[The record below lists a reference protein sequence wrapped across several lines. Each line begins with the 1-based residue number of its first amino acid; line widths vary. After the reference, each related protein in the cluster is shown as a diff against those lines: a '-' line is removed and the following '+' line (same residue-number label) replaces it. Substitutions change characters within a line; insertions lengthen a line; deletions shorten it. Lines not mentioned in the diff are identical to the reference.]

1 MNKLKRFIRKPLVI
15 LFLIIGFLFGSC
27 DHSYIDGLENI
38 KEYTYSPVFAIPLIN
53 SSLAIDDIIDIENY
67 DAIYIDE
74 ENLIWLVYKGRVLT
88 VPANELFMIGNQ
100 SSVLSFEFNPGKSE
114 HTQVIEHEFK
124 FEPVNDE
131 VLQSIKFLSGLFNI
145 ELDAPELQANGYAIS
160 NSFEI
165 LNSVGSSNNE
175 PITGLVTPNE
185 ETQVNISGSTINF
198 EYPDNFFTVRHTIT
212 ITGEGNP
219 AGAPYDVTVRQSV
232 TNTRYEIVKGMM
244 GTVAFPIGGTTVEMG
259 LFENFDLENVFFEA
273 PRVDVYA
280 FNSFGSPIDLV
291 FTDFFASNSS
301 GQKVNLSGPG
311 FQNPWRINTAVTEGE
326 KSTTTAKLDRA
337 NSNMDDIAAIGPNEY
352 FYSVYGVTN
361 PDGPEMNFIR
371 HDSSLNVDVEIFL
384 PFWGRIQKLEVEEL
398 LENPMDSIPEEIDW
412 IELNLNIT
420 NGFPL
425 DAFIQI
431 YFADEKEVKTDSLFA
446 NLDHTNFIKAAPVD
460 GASGIVNTPEHKN
473 TKIMIDQS
481 KIVSLSNSP
490 NLIIKTNLI
499 TYNQQVPQSVKILD
513 NYRLDLQL
521 GVRVKPKVIVDFEE
535 EDD

>member
-88 VPANELFMIGNQ
+88 VPANELFMIGKQ
-100 SSVLSFEFNPGKSE
+100 SSIFNFEFNPGKSE
-114 HTQVIEHEFK
+114 HTQVIEHDFIFDVE
-124 FEPVNDE
+124 NDE
-131 VLQSIKFLSGLFNI
+131 VLESIKFLSGLFNI
-145 ELDAPELQANGYAIS
+145 ELDAPELQANGYVIS

-175 PITGLVTPNE
+175 PISGLVTPNE
-185 ETQVNISGSTINF
+185 ETQINISGSTINF

-280 FNSFGSPIDLV
+280 FNSFGAPIDLV

-337 NSNMDDIAAIGPNEY
+337 NSNMEDIAAIGPNEY

-361 PDGPEMNFIR
+361 PDGPELNFIR

-412 IELNLNIT
+412 VELNLNIT

-431 YFADEKEVKTDSLFA
+431 YFADEKEVKTDSLFT
-446 NLDHTNFIKAAPVD
+446 NLDHTNFIKAASV
-460 GASGIVNTPEHKN
+460 GATGIVSTPEHKN
-473 TKIMIDQS
+473 TKVMIEHN
-481 KIVSLSNSP
+481 KIGSLSNSP

-513 NYRLDLQL
+513 NYRIDLQV
-521 GVRVKPKVIVDFEE
+521 GVRVKLKVVVDFEE
-535 EDD
+535 EDY